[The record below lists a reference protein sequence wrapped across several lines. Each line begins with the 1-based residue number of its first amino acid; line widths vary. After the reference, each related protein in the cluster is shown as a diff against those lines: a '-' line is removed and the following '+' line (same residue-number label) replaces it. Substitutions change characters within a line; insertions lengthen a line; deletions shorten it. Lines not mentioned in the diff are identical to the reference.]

1 MCFDSWGHKES
12 DTTDLICS
20 DAQHVYPVSQ
30 HSGQGRRFSEL
41 LFLHGNSSL
50 PANAEITP
58 HLICAQASEFSLPA
72 FVVV

>member
-1 MCFDSWGHKES
+1 M
-12 DTTDLICS
+12 LN
-20 DAQHVYPVSQ
+20 VYPVSQ

-50 PANAEITP
+50 PANVEITP